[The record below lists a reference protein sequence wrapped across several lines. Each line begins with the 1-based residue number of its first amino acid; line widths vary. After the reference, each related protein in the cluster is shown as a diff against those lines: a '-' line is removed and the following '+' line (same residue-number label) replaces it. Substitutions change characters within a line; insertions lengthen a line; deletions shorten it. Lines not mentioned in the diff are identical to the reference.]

1 MRLFRDS
8 FFCLFIGT
16 VFVCPVGCG
25 GSTEPSME
33 PRTEAEIQAY
43 KDEVYG
49 AEEADSAAAEE
60 E

>member
-1 MRLFRDS
+1 MRMIRVS
-8 FFCLFIGT
+8 FFCWFIGT
-16 VFVCPVGCG
+16 LFLCPVGCG
-25 GSTEPSME
+25 SSTEPSME